1 MTPVKFV
8 VVSKKDC
15 PYCIEAKNL
24 LLRYGQHAA
33 IYNTEES
40 PIIRQFVKELCYT
53 TVPQIWVNTG
63 MMSWHLGGY
72 ADLKEYL
79 SEKYP
84 NAVN

>member
-1 MTPVKFV
+1 MTPMKFV

-24 LLRYGQHAA
+24 LLRYAVEHVV
-33 IYNTEES
+33 YNTDES
-40 PIIRQFVKELCYT
+40 PIIRQFVKQLGYT

-63 MMSWHLGGY
+63 LMSWHLGGY

-84 NAVN
+84 NVAN